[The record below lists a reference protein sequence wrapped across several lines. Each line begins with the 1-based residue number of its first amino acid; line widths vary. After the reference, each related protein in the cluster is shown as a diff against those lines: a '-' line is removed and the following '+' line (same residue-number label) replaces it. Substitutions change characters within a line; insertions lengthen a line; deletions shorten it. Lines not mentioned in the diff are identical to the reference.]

1 MLTLLVT
8 ASGTI
13 ATYLYD
19 EGASFATRVCTGACI
34 GIAAL
39 GLVGFVFASFL
50 GLTPASIVITASVLT
65 LPVLI
70 LKDKAR
76 RKLVRGDWK
85 AASQALKRTFS
96 CRAVARKQAYAPF
109 LDRPPRSSGGFL

>member
-1 MLTLLVT
+1 MIISLVLTLLVT

-39 GLVGFVFASFL
+39 GLVGFVVASFL
-50 GLTPASIVITASVLT
+50 GLTAAAIPIPAAVLT
-65 LPVLI
+65 LPFLI

-76 RKLVRGDWK
+76 RKAVRGDWK
-85 AASQALKRTFS
+85 ATSQALKRNLVKPGS
-96 CRAVARKQAYAPF
+96 RNV
-109 LDRPPRSSGGFL
+109 